1 VGLFDAIFG
10 PSIKE
15 RMLPYFQDRRQ
26 PMHEQISRCVRE
38 IYPTLE
44 LKDIGPFN
52 QAGSQLTASA
62 DGSNEGPSLF
72 AACASRAGVR
82 IVSMAMQKGAE
93 PTWRVII
100 NSDSVGTAT
109 KPSDRLGFAKF
120 RNVRTRMQIWMC
132 LHDDDTPM
140 MDIVAGAEWER
151 LT

>member
-1 VGLFDAIFG
+1 MGLFDTPFG

-15 RMLPYFQDRRQ
+15 KMLPFFQGRGQ

-44 LKDIGPFN
+44 LGDIGPFH
-52 QAGSQLTASA
+52 QAGSELTASV

-72 AACASRAGVR
+72 AACAARAGVR
-82 IVSMAMQKGAE
+82 IVSMAIQKG
-93 PTWRVII
+93 PDPSWRVII
-100 NSDSVGTAT
+100 NSDSVGRAK
-109 KPSDRLGFAKF
+109 KPSDRLAFAKY
-120 RNVRTRMQIWMC
+120 RNRRTRVQIWMC

-140 MDIVAGAEWER
+140 MDIVAGSDWER